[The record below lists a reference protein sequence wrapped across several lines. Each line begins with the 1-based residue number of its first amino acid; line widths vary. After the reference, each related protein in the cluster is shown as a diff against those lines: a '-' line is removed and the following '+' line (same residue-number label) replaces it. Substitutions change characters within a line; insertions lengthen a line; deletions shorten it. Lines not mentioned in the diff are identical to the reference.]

1 MICAVTHPRRGNF
14 TTTVAVNLAASF
26 AVREKRT
33 LLIDVAGGDA
43 GVLAGIP
50 RNALGI
56 TDTIRERGEHC
67 ESHIQSTP
75 LPFMD
80 VLPFG
85 TEGFGYGLF
94 WEEYPWTLGKLEY
107 YDIIVLDTD
116 IRRFPPIMAKYWS
129 HVLFPVATSPYIQED
144 MRAIESLCGMLDSRA
159 SIEYGVLGVGSEIP
173 MPVSGAMA
181 LQTVIPVDASW
192 RALSRPAVLHDLL
205 SPLARCYFAL
215 AQELLKLSINK
226 AGAVYA

>member
-33 LLIDVAGGDA
+33 LLVDVAGGDA

-56 TDTIRERGEHC
+56 TDAVRERGQHC
-67 ESHIQSTP
+67 ESNIHATA
-75 LPFMD
+75 LPYMD

-85 TEGFGYGLF
+85 TEEFGYGLF

-116 IRRFPPIMAKYWS
+116 IRRFPPIMAKCWS
-129 HVLFPVATSPYIQED
+129 HVLFPVATSPYIHED
-144 MRAIESLCGMLDSRA
+144 MLAIESLCGMLDARA
-159 SIEYGVLGVGSEIP
+159 SIEYGVLGVGGDVP
-173 MPVSGAMA
+173 RPVSGAMA
-181 LQTVIPVDASW
+181 LQTVIPVDSSW
-192 RALSRPAVLHDLL
+192 RTLSCPAVLHDLL
-205 SPLARCYFAL
+205 SPLTRCYLSL
-215 AQELLKLSINK
+215 AQELLKLSTNK
-226 AGAVYA
+226 AGTVYA